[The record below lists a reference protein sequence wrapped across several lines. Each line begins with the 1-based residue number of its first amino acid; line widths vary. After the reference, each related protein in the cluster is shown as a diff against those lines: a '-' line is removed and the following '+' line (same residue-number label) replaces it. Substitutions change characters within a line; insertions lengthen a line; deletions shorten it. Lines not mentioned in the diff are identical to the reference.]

1 MYRAAVPAR
10 HTDRVMTG
18 TEPDPRRPRPTL
30 PERASRPIRPFL
42 PHRPTAAAEAVIRV
56 RRDRRGRGLRTPL
69 LPVDVP
75 AARTRAQRFDQAVI
89 EAVAELEAH
98 WPGKLESLE
107 FAVDEVPAVP
117 SDGPESAS
125 DEVVLDGGVPLA
137 RFLPPGMDARGR
149 PTKARIVVY
158 RRPLEVRSGDAG
170 ELGDLVVEVL
180 GEQLSA
186 VLGEPDE
193 GDNPVS

>member
-1 MYRAAVPAR
+1 MP
-10 HTDRVMTG
+10 G
-18 TEPDPRRPRPTL
+18 TEPDPRR
-30 PERASRPIRPFL
+30 SRPSLPGRAARPVRPFL
-42 PHRPTAAAEAVIRV
+42 PRRTPPAPAAPARI

-69 LPVDVP
+69 LPADVP
-75 AARTRAQRFDQAVI
+75 ASRTRAQRFDQAVL
-89 EAVAELEAH
+89 EAVADLEAR
-98 WPGKLESLE
+98 WPGRLESLE

-117 SDGPESAS
+117 PDGPELPS

-149 PTKARIVVY
+149 PTKARVVVY

-170 ELGDLVVEVL
+170 ELGDLVAEVL

-186 VLGEPDE
+186 VLGEPED
-193 GDNPVS
+193 GDGPVG

>member
-1 MYRAAVPAR
+1 MSGP
-10 HTDRVMTG
+10 
-18 TEPDPRRPRPTL
+18 EPDHRRARPAL
-30 PERASRPIRPFL
+30 SGRASRPTRPYL
-42 PHRPTAAAEAVIRV
+42 PRRSPAPPDATERV

-69 LPVDVP
+69 LPTDVP
-75 AARTRAQRFDQAVI
+75 ASRTRAQRFDQAVL
-89 EAVAELEAH
+89 EAVAEMEVR
-98 WPGKLESLE
+98 WPGRLESLE

-117 SDGPESAS
+117 PDGPEIAS
-125 DEVVLDGGVPLA
+125 DEVVLDAGVPLT
-137 RFLPPGMDARGR
+137 RFLPPGMDSRGR

-170 ELGDLVVEVL
+170 ELGDLVAEVL

-193 GDNPVS
+193 GDGPVS

>member
-1 MYRAAVPAR
+1 M
-10 HTDRVMTG
+10 
-18 TEPDPRRPRPTL
+18 
-30 PERASRPIRPFL
+30 RPFL
-42 PHRPTAAAEAVIRV
+42 SRRSATVPEAPGRV

-69 LPVDVP
+69 LPGDVP
-75 AARTRAQRFDQAVI
+75 ASRTRAQRFDQAVL
-89 EAVAELEAH
+89 EAVAELESR
-98 WPGKLESLE
+98 WPGRLESLE

-117 SDGPESAS
+117 ADGPELAT
-125 DEVVLDGGVPLA
+125 DEVVLDAGVPLT

-170 ELGDLVVEVL
+170 ELSDLVAEVL

-186 VLGEPDE
+186 VLGEPED
-193 GDNPVS
+193 GDDPVS